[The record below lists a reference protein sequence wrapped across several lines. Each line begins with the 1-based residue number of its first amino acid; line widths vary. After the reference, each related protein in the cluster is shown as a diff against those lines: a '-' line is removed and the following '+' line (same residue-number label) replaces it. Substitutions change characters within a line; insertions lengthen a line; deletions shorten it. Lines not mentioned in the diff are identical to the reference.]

1 MEIKL
6 VKILLIILLSSILIF
21 TCLSAV
27 ANTNIMNFV
36 RDNYE
41 PIINDDILDQSQEVF
56 DTICIFGTIPTY
68 YHFDWYAFQSFI
80 PQTGKLTRVE
90 IFLSKYREDPA
101 VKNANLAIRE
111 NLYGENLTM
120 ASVSHT
126 QIPPYGDPEWI
137 EFDFPDIQVKVGQ
150 TYYIVCSSDWYP
162 VVDSIYAWG
171 CGEDNPYTSGSS
183 GYSNDAGQNWDFYD
197 NSDFCFRTYG
207 TTPDLEI
214 SNIKGG
220 VGKVSAEITNNL
232 DQIIEDIDCTITV
245 NGGIFNQINV
255 VSEITIDSLNIG
267 ESRKISSDGFIFGLG
282 PIDIEITATCN
293 DVGEVT
299 EVENGWVILFL
310 VL

>member
-1 MEIKL
+1 MKIKL
-6 VKILLIILLSSILIF
+6 VKIFLITVISSILIF
-21 TCLSAV
+21 TCFSAV
-27 ANTNIMNFV
+27 ANNNINSLKDNFQ
-36 RDNYE
+36 
-41 PIINDDILDQSQEVF
+41 PITNDDTLDQSQEIF

-101 VKNANLAIRE
+101 VKNANLAIRD
-111 NLYGENLTM
+111 NLFGENLTM

-126 QIPPYGDPEWI
+126 QIPTYGNPEWI
-137 EFDFPDIQVKVGQ
+137 DFDFPDIQVKVGQ

-162 VVDSIYAWG
+162 VVDSLYAWG
-171 CGEDNPYTSGSS
+171 CGDDNPYTSGSS

-207 TTPDLEI
+207 TTRDLEI
-214 SNIKGG
+214 SEIKGG

-232 DQIIEDIDCTITV
+232 DHKIEDIDCTITV
-245 NGGIFNQINV
+245 RGGILNLINIE
-255 VSEITIDSLNIG
+255 SKITIDSLESG
-267 ESRKISSDGFIFGLG
+267 ECKKISSDGFIFGLG
-282 PIDIEITATCN
+282 PVDIEITAAC
-293 DVGEVT
+293 DGVGEDKKFQ
-299 EVENGWVILFL
+299 NSWVILFL